1 MNESDHSLIQ
11 KERHGAA
18 ALQNLAQEVA
28 RQKTRQR
35 LGVRQ
40 PHAAFWKFV
49 SAIGVIVL
57 LAGTGFWLNSAL
69 AAKKATPHIENDPA
83 FATVLNRINLDF
95 EKSWQQA
102 HVSPASAAPILTLAR
117 RISLGLTGTVP
128 SLEEIRQL
136 EAQKPEEAVQWW
148 LNHIFEDKRYSSYLA
163 ERLARTYVG
172 VEDGPFLIYRRH
184 RLVDWLGEQLHQ
196 NRPYDQL
203 VRSLIN
209 SHGIWTTQPEV
220 NFITVTVDQNQK
232 PQFPDEAKLAGRV
245 SRAFLGVRLNCV
257 QCHTDLLNHKWKQQD
272 FHGLAAF
279 FTPADLTLTGVQ
291 DNPKRKYEVKFHGQ
305 AEKELVQPKVP
316 FEPELLPADG
326 PLRERL
332 AKWVTHPQNRAFA
345 RATVNRVWALL
356 YNRPLVEPVDDIPL
370 EGSYP
375 PGFEILAD
383 DFVEHGFD
391 LQRLMRLIA
400 CTKVF
405 QADSVSHD
413 DTHRITANQEKLWA
427 AFPMSRLRPEQV
439 AGSIIQSSSLHTIN
453 TESHVIFR
461 IARFFQT
468 SEFVKRYGDIGEDE
482 FNQRSGTIP
491 QQLLLMNGE
500 LAKKKSEDDLVFN
513 ASTRIGVLAP
523 NDALAVET
531 AYLCTLTRRPT
542 PKERDCFA
550 NLLKGVK
557 GKERSRVME
566 DLYWTLFNTT
576 EFSWNH

>member
-1 MNESDHSLIQ
+1 MDRSSTL
-11 KERHGAA
+11 KGLRPLLVGTFG
-18 ALQNLAQEVA
+18 LLLVGG
-28 RQKTRQR
+28 
-35 LGVRQ
+35 L
-40 PHAAFWKFV
+40 AAFF
-49 SAIGVIVL
+49 
-57 LAGTGFWLNSAL
+57 LNSAL
-69 AAKKATPHIENDPA
+69 GAKKAAPRLENDTD
-83 FATVLNRINLDF
+83 FTNVINRINLAF
-95 EKSWQQA
+95 ENSWQEA
-102 HVSPASAAPILTLAR
+102 HLSPAPPAAILTIAR
-117 RISLGLTGTVP
+117 RLSLGLTGTLP
-128 SLEEIRQL
+128 SLEEIRLL
-136 EAQKPEEAVQWW
+136 EAQQPDQAVQSW
-148 LNHIFEDKRYSSYLA
+148 LTHLFEDRRYSSYVA

-209 SHGIWTTQPEV
+209 SRGIWTTQPEV

-232 PQFPDEAKLAGRV
+232 PQFPDETKLAGRV

-257 QCHTDLLNHKWKQQD
+257 QCHNDLLNHKWKQQD

-279 FTPADLTLTGVQ
+279 FAPADLTLTGVQ

-316 FEPELLPADG
+316 FEPDLLPADG
-326 PLRERL
+326 SLRERL
-332 AKWVTHPQNRAFA
+332 AKWVTHPQNHAFA
-345 RATVNRVWALL
+345 RATVNRIWALL

-370 EGSYP
+370 EGHYP

-383 DFVEHGFD
+383 DLVAHGFD
-391 LQRLMRLIA
+391 LQRLIRLIA
-400 CTKVF
+400 ATKVF
-405 QADSVSHD
+405 QADSASHD
-413 DTHRITANQEKLWA
+413 DSNPITSEQEKLWA

-439 AGSIIQSSSLHTIN
+439 AGSVIQSSSLHTIN
-453 TESHVIFR
+453 AESHVIFR
-461 IARFFQT
+461 MARFFQT

-500 LAKKKSEDDLVFN
+500 LVHKRSKDDAVFN
-513 ASTRIGVLAP
+513 ASTRIGILAP
-523 NDALAVET
+523 TDAVAVES

-542 PKERDCFA
+542 TEERDYFA
-550 NLLKGVK
+550 NLLKGTK
-557 GKERSRVME
+557 GKERSKAME

>member
-1 MNESDHSLIQ
+1 MNEPDHNPVKKAAWDCRTPKPRGTISTP
-11 KERHGAA
+11 EYAPASWSAA
-18 ALQNLAQEVA
+18 A
-28 RQKTRQR
+28 RYRF
-35 LGVRQ
+35 LGGFT
-40 PHAAFWKFV
+40 A
-49 SAIGVIVL
+49 IVL
-57 LAGTGFWLNSAL
+57 LIGSGFWLNSAL
-69 AAKKATPHIENDPA
+69 AAKKAAPHLENDPGFTA
-83 FATVLNRINLDF
+83 AVNRINLAF
-95 EKSWQQA
+95 EKSWQQTDLT
-102 HVSPASAAPILTLAR
+102 PAPAATVLALAR
-117 RISLGLTGTVP
+117 RLSLGLTGTLP
-128 SLEEIRQL
+128 SLEEIRLL
-136 EAQKPEEAVQWW
+136 EVQKPDQAVQWW
-148 LNHIFEDKRYSSYLA
+148 LTHLFEDGRYSSYVA
-163 ERLARTYVG
+163 ERLARACVG

-196 NRPYDQL
+196 NRPYDEL

-257 QCHTDLLNHKWKQQD
+257 QCHNDFLNHRWKQQD

-291 DNPKRKYEVKFHGQ
+291 DNPKRKYEVRFHGQ
-305 AEKELVQPKVP
+305 EEKELVKAKVP
-316 FEPELLPADG
+316 FAPELLPAGG

-370 EGSYP
+370 EGPYP
-375 PGFEILAD
+375 PGFEILAE
-383 DFVEHGFD
+383 DFVAHGFD
-391 LQRLMRLIA
+391 LHRLIRLIA
-400 CTKVF
+400 ATEVF
-405 QADSVSHD
+405 QSDSASHD
-413 DTHRITANQEKLWA
+413 AHSVTSEQEKLWA

-439 AGSIIQSSSLHTIN
+439 AGSVIQSSSMHTIN
-453 TESHVIFR
+453 AESHVLFR
-461 IARFFQT
+461 IARFIQT
-468 SEFVKRYGDIGEDE
+468 GEFVKRYGDIGEDE

-500 LAKKKSEDDLVFN
+500 LVTNRSKEDAVFN
-513 ASTRIGVLAP
+513 ASTRIGMLAP
-523 NDALAVET
+523 NDASAVET

-542 PKERDCFA
+542 PKEQNYFA
-550 NLLKGVK
+550 NLLKGTK
-557 GKERSRVME
+557 GKERSRAME